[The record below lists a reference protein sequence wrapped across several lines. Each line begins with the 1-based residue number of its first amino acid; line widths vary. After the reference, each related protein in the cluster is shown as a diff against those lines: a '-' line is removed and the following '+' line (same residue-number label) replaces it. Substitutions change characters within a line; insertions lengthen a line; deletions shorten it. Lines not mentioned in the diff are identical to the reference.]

1 MSEGF
6 DMEALLE
13 QARAMQDQVLA
24 AQAAAAEQVVEGQA
38 GGGVV
43 KVRVGGDMTFHS
55 VTIDPRAVDPD
66 DASMLEDLV
75 LAACNDAVARARSV
89 GQETLD
95 GLDLGGL
102 GGAGLGEGEG
112 GGGGAVGGG
121 ALGPG
126 DAGSGGPP
134 EP

>member
-1 MSEGF
+1 MNEGF
-6 DMEALLE
+6 DMETLLE
-13 QARAMQDQVLA
+13 QARTMQAQVLA

-43 KVRVGGDMTFHS
+43 KVRVAGDMTFQS

-89 GQETLD
+89 GQETLG

-102 GGAGLGEGEG
+102 GG
-112 GGGGAVGGG
+112 GAVG
-121 ALGPG
+121 PG
-126 DAGSGGPP
+126 EAGSGGPP